1 MIEKSVKIHDKFS
14 LELKFGYSTRRKLK
28 ENLFE
33 VNTWIFIP
41 NSLDINRQ
49 TYDKSDF
56 YKDLK
61 SNIRLITPEF
71 LLRDIA
77 DRTKSPFI
85 HLEAAFNAL
94 AASPTRGNAREY
106 EHQIKMFLS
115 ILKSSLRDHREHIIR
130 NMETEDRDYL
140 ISNYLQSSQGI
151 LSNYR
156 SLRHIIA
163 VPTVTGELF
172 SLYLLGDEFMSN
184 LIEQHTF
191 MLADEIRKLYP
202 GLYGQTGHM
211 LTQLISSEVEYRKSK
226 GFPVAENR
234 GEEEIRELIYRRGV
248 LKKLFESQLFL
259 ATRKKKDGF
268 IAEQLIYSIAAG
280 FAMIFATGIA
290 FAFQQ
295 KYGNFTIPLFVALV
309 ISYMLKDRIKELT
322 RYYFAGK
329 LKKVFFD
336 HKTSISVT
344 PDKSVGWCKESFD
357 FVSAEKVPGDII
369 KKRDRSF
376 VLEAQSVRGWEK
388 VVLYRKL
395 MKLDRPSLD
404 GIFTHFTITGVNDII
419 RFNVSNFVHN
429 MDNPEIPFR
438 TLSGDGYE
446 ELGGQKVYYLTF
458 VIDLKY
464 DGENQ
469 VTVYRVTFNRSGILK
484 VDSLP

>member
-1 MIEKSVKIHDKFS
+1 MIEKNVKIHDKFS
-14 LELKFGYSTRRKLK
+14 LELKFGYSTRRKVK

-49 TYDKSDF
+49 TYSKTDF

-61 SNIRLITPEF
+61 TNIRLITPEF
-71 LLRDIA
+71 LLRDMA
-77 DRTKSPFI
+77 DRKKSPFI
-85 HLEAAFNAL
+85 HLEDSFNAL
-94 AASPTRGNAREY
+94 AASPTRGNTREY
-106 EHQIKMFLS
+106 EHQIKMFSS

-130 NMETEDRDYL
+130 NIETEDRDYL
-140 ISNYLQSSQGI
+140 ISNYLRSSRDI
-151 LSNYR
+151 LANYR

-163 VPTVTGELF
+163 VPTVSRELF
-172 SLYLLGDEFMSN
+172 SLYLLGDEFISN

-191 MLADEIRKLYP
+191 LLADEIRKLFP
-202 GLYGQTGHM
+202 ELSRQTGPM
-211 LTQLISSEVEYRKSK
+211 LVDLIRGEIDYRKSK
-226 GFPVAENR
+226 GFPVADSH

-290 FAFQQ
+290 FVFQQ
-295 KYGNFTIPLFVALV
+295 KYGNFTIPLFLALV
-309 ISYMLKDRIKELT
+309 VSYMLKDRIKELT

-329 LKKVFFD
+329 LKKIFFD

-344 PDKSVGWCKESFD
+344 PEKSVGWCKESFD
-357 FVSAEKVPGDII
+357 FVSAEKVPADILR
-369 KKRDRSF
+369 KRSKSLA
-376 VLEAQSVRGWEK
+376 LEAQSARGWEK

-419 RFNVSNFVHN
+419 RFNVSNFIHN
-429 MDNPEIPFR
+429 MDNPEIPFK
-438 TLSGDGYE
+438 TLTDNGYE
-446 ELGGQKVYYLTF
+446 ELDGQKVYYLTF

-469 VTVYRVTFNRSGILK
+469 LTLYRVTFNRSGILK
-484 VDSLP
+484 VDSL

>member
-1 MIEKSVKIHDKFS
+1 MIEKNVKIHDRFS
-14 LELKFGYSTRRKLK
+14 LELKFGYSTRRKQK
-28 ENLFE
+28 VNLFE

-41 NSLDINRQ
+41 LSLDINRH
-49 TYDKSDF
+49 TYSKDDF

-77 DRTKSPFI
+77 DRSKSPFT
-85 HLEAAFNAL
+85 HLEDSFNAL
-94 AASPTRGNAREY
+94 AASPTRANSREF
-106 EHQIKMFLS
+106 EHQIKMFSS

-130 NMETEDRDYL
+130 NIATEDREYL
-140 ISNYLQSSQGI
+140 ISDYLQSSRSI
-151 LSNYR
+151 LSSYR
-156 SLRHIIA
+156 NLRRIIA

-184 LIEQHTF
+184 LIEQQTF
-191 MLADEIRKLYP
+191 ILADELRKSFPEIYNLRGQGLTDLIRD
-202 GLYGQTGHM
+202 
-211 LTQLISSEVEYRKSK
+211 ENDYRKSK
-226 GFPVAENR
+226 GYPVAGN
-234 GEEEIRELIYRRGV
+234 GTTEEIRELIYRRGV

-259 ATRKKKDGF
+259 AARKKKDGF
-268 IAEQLIYSIAAG
+268 IAEQLFYSIAAG

-336 HKTSISVT
+336 HKTSISVP
-344 PDKSVGWCKESFD
+344 PDKSIGWCKESFD

-369 KKRDRSF
+369 RKRSKHF
-376 VLEAQSVRGWEK
+376 ALEAQTVKGWEK
-388 VVLYRKL
+388 VLLYRKL

-404 GIFTHFTITGVNDII
+404 GIFTHYSITGVNDII
-419 RFNVSNFVHN
+419 RFNVSNFIHN

-438 TLSGDGYE
+438 NLSGDGFE
-446 ELGGQKVYYLTF
+446 ESNGQKVYYLTF

-469 VTVYRVTFNRSGILK
+469 VTVYRVIFNREGILK
-484 VDSLP
+484 AVQL

>member
-1 MIEKSVKIHDKFS
+1 MIDKSVKIHDKFS

-28 ENLFE
+28 KNLFE

-77 DRTKSPFI
+77 DRAKSPFI
-85 HLEAAFNAL
+85 HLESSFNAL
-94 AASPTRGNAREY
+94 AVSPTRGNTREY
-106 EHQIKMFLS
+106 EHQIKMFNS
-115 ILKSSLRDHREHIIR
+115 ILKSSLRDHREHIVR
-130 NMETEDRDYL
+130 NIGTEDRDYL
-140 ISNYLQSSQGI
+140 ISIYLQSSRDI

-156 SLRHIIA
+156 SLRQIIA
-163 VPTVTGELF
+163 VPTVSRELF

-191 MLADEIRKLYP
+191 LLADEIRKICPELFSRS
-202 GLYGQTGHM
+202 GHM
-211 LTQLISSEVEYRKSK
+211 FTDLIRGEVEYRKSK
-226 GFPVAENR
+226 GFPVAESR

-295 KYGNFTIPLFVALV
+295 KYGNLTIPLFIALV

-329 LKKVFFD
+329 LRKVFFD
-336 HKTSISVT
+336 HKTKISVT
-344 PDKSVGWCKESFD
+344 ADKSVGWCKESFD
-357 FVSAEKVPGDII
+357 FVSADKVPANII
-369 KKRDRSF
+369 RKRGKSLTFD
-376 VLEAQSVRGWEK
+376 AQSVRGWEK

-404 GIFTHFTITGVNDII
+404 GIFTHYTITGVNDII

-438 TLSGDGYE
+438 MLTGDGYE
-446 ELGGQKVYYLTF
+446 ELSGQKVYYLTF

-484 VDSLP
+484 VDSL

>member
-202 GLYGQTGHM
+202 GLYGQIGHM

>member
-1 MIEKSVKIHDKFS
+1 MIEKNVKIHDKFS
-14 LELKFGYSTRRKLK
+14 LELKFGYSTRRKVK

-49 TYDKSDF
+49 TYSKTDF

-61 SNIRLITPEF
+61 TNIRLITPEF

-77 DRTKSPFI
+77 DRKKSPFI
-85 HLEAAFNAL
+85 YLEDSFNAM

-106 EHQIKMFLS
+106 EHQIKMFSS
-115 ILKSSLRDHREHIIR
+115 ILKSSLRDHREHIVR
-130 NMETEDRDYL
+130 NIETEDRDYL
-140 ISNYLQSSQGI
+140 ISNYLQSSRNI
-151 LSNYR
+151 LANYR

-163 VPTVTGELF
+163 VPTVIKELF
-172 SLYLLGDEFMSN
+172 SLYMLGDEFISN

-191 MLADEIRKLYP
+191 LLADEIRKLFP
-202 GLYGQTGHM
+202 EISRQTGPM
-211 LTQLISSEVEYRKSK
+211 LMELIRGENVYRKSK
-226 GFPVAENR
+226 GFPVAESR
-234 GEEEIRELIYRRGV
+234 AEEEIRQLIYRRGA

-309 ISYMLKDRIKELT
+309 VSYMLKDRLKELT

-329 LKKVFFD
+329 LKKIFFD
-336 HKTSISVT
+336 HKTRISVT
-344 PDKSVGWCKESFD
+344 PEKSVGWCKESFD
-357 FVSAEKVPGDII
+357 FVSAEKVPAEILR
-369 KKRDRSF
+369 KRSKSLAPDVRS
-376 VLEAQSVRGWEK
+376 VSGWEK

-404 GIFTHFTITGVNDII
+404 GIFTHYTITGVNDII
-419 RFNVSNFVHN
+419 RFNVSNFIHN

-446 ELGGQKVYYLTF
+446 EINGQKVYYLAF

-469 VTVYRVTFNRSGILK
+469 VTAYRVTFNRSGILK
-484 VDSLP
+484 VDSL

>member
-1 MIEKSVKIHDKFS
+1 MIEKSVRIHDKFS

-77 DRTKSPFI
+77 DKTKSPFI
-85 HLEAAFNAL
+85 HLEASFNAL
-94 AASPTRGNAREY
+94 AVTPTRSNARNY
-106 EHQIKMFLS
+106 EHQIKMFNS
-115 ILKSSLRDHREHIIR
+115 ILKSSLRDHRLHIIR
-130 NMETEDRDYL
+130 NIETEDRDYL
-140 ISNYLQSSQGI
+140 ISNYLQSSREI

-163 VPTVTGELF
+163 VPTVRRELF
-172 SLYLLGDEFMSN
+172 SLYILGDEFMSN

-191 MLADEIRKLYP
+191 LLADEIRKNHPELYR
-202 GLYGQTGHM
+202 QTGPM
-211 LTQLISSEVEYRKSK
+211 LTELIRGEVEYRRSK
-226 GFPVAENR
+226 GFPTAENLGR
-234 GEEEIRELIYRRGV
+234 EEIRE
-248 LKKLFESQLFL
+248 KK
-259 ATRKKKDGF
+259 RDGF

-280 FAMIFATGIA
+280 FAMIFATAIA
-290 FAFQQ
+290 FIFQ
-295 KYGNFTIPLFVALV
+295 KKFGNFTIPLFVALV

-336 HKTSISVT
+336 HKTRISVT

-357 FVSAEKVPGDII
+357 FVSAEKVPADILAI
-369 KKRDRSF
+369 R
-376 VLEAQSVRGWEK
+376 AQSLDLEVQSVSGWER

-404 GIFTHFTITGVNDII
+404 GIFTHYTITGVNDII

-438 TLSGDGYE
+438 ILAGDDFE
-446 ELGGQKVYYLTF
+446 EISGQKVYYLTF
-458 VIDLKY
+458 VINVRY

-469 VTVYRVTFNRSGILK
+469 VYLYRVTFNRSGILK
-484 VDSLP
+484 VDSL

>member
-1 MIEKSVKIHDKFS
+1 MIEKNVKIHDKFS

-77 DRTKSPFI
+77 DRTKSPFVY
-85 HLEAAFNAL
+85 LEASFNAL
-94 AASPTRGNAREY
+94 AANPTRGNAREY
-106 EHQIKMFLS
+106 EHQIKMFNS
-115 ILKSSLRDHREHIIR
+115 ILKSSLRDHREHTIR
-130 NMETEDRDYL
+130 NIETEDRDYL
-140 ISNYLQSSQGI
+140 ITNYLQSSRDI
-151 LSNYR
+151 LLNYR
-156 SLRHIIA
+156 SLRQIIA
-163 VPTVTGELF
+163 VPTVSRDLF

-191 MLADEIRKLYP
+191 MLADEIRRLYP
-202 GLYGQTGHM
+202 ELYTQTGPM
-211 LTQLISSEVEYRKSK
+211 LTELIHGEVEYRKSK

-268 IAEQLIYSIAAG
+268 IAEQLIYSSAAG
-280 FAMIFATGIA
+280 FAMIFATAIA

-295 KYGNFTIPLFVALV
+295 KYGNLTIPLFVALV

-329 LKKVFFD
+329 LKKIFFD
-336 HKTSISVT
+336 HKTRISVT

-357 FVSAEKVPGDII
+357 FVSSEKVPADILSI
-369 KKRDRSF
+369 RGKSLAF
-376 VLEAQSVRGWEK
+376 EAQHVKGWEK

-404 GIFTHFTITGVNDII
+404 GIFTHYTITGVNDII
-419 RFNVSNFVHN
+419 RFNVSNFIHN

-438 TLSGDGYE
+438 MLAGDSFE
-446 ELGGQKVYYLTF
+446 ELSGQKVYYLTF
-458 VIDLKY
+458 VIDLKF
-464 DGENQ
+464 DGESQ
-469 VTVYRVTFNRSGILK
+469 LTMYRVTFNRSGILK
-484 VDSLP
+484 VDSL

>member
-1 MIEKSVKIHDKFS
+1 MIEKNVKIHDRFS
-14 LELKFGYSTRRKLK
+14 LELKFGYSTRRKQK
-28 ENLFE
+28 VNLFE

-41 NSLDINRQ
+41 NSLDINRH
-49 TYDKSDF
+49 TYSKTDF

-77 DRTKSPFI
+77 DRAKSPFV
-85 HLEAAFNAL
+85 HLEESFNVL
-94 AASPTRGNAREY
+94 AVSPTRASAREY
-106 EHQIKMFLS
+106 EHQIKMFSS

-130 NMETEDRDYL
+130 NIATEDRDYL
-140 ISNYLQSSQGI
+140 ISDYLDSSGRI

-156 SLRHIIA
+156 NLRRIIA
-163 VPTVTGELF
+163 VPTVTSELF
-172 SLYLLGDEFMSN
+172 ALYLLGDEFISN

-191 MLADEIRKLYP
+191 MLADEIRRIYP
-202 GLYGQTGHM
+202 EIYSLAGQRFID
-211 LTQLISSEVEYRKSK
+211 LVRDEKEYRKSK
-226 GFPVAENR
+226 GYPVAER
-234 GEEEIRELIYRRGV
+234 GTKEEIRELIYRRGV

-259 ATRKKKDGF
+259 AARKKKDGF

-280 FAMIFATGIA
+280 FAMIFATAIA

-336 HKTSISVT
+336 HKTSISVP
-344 PDKSVGWCKESFD
+344 PDKSIGWCKESFD
-357 FVSAEKVPGDII
+357 FVSAEKVPADII
-369 KKRDRSF
+369 KKRCKHF
-376 VLEAQSVRGWEK
+376 ALEAQTVKGWEK

-404 GIFTHFTITGVNDII
+404 GIFTHYSITGVNDII

-438 TLSGDGYE
+438 TLSGEGFAE
-446 ELGGQKVYYLTF
+446 SSGQKVYYLTF

-469 VTVYRVTFNRSGILK
+469 VTVYRVIFNREGILE
-484 VDSLP
+484 VVSL

>member
-1 MIEKSVKIHDKFS
+1 MIEKNVKIHDKFS
-14 LELKFGYSTRRKLK
+14 LELKFGYTTRRKLK

-49 TYDKSDF
+49 TYDKTDF

-85 HLEAAFNAL
+85 YLEASFNTL

-106 EHQIKMFLS
+106 EHQIKMFNS

-130 NMETEDRDYL
+130 NIETEDRDYL
-140 ISNYLQSSQGI
+140 ISSYLQSSHDI

-163 VPTVTGELF
+163 VPTVSRELF

-191 MLADEIRKLYP
+191 LLADEIRKLNP
-202 GLYGQTGHM
+202 ALYAANVHL
-211 LTQLISSEVEYRKSK
+211 LTELISGEIAYRKSK

-234 GEEEIRELIYRRGV
+234 GEEEIRELIYRRGA
-248 LKKLFESQLFL
+248 LKKLFESRLFL

-309 ISYMLKDRIKELT
+309 VSYMLKDRIKELT

-329 LKKVFFD
+329 LKKIFFD
-336 HKTSISVT
+336 HKTRISVT
-344 PDKSVGWCKESFD
+344 PDKSIGWCKESFD
-357 FVSAEKVPGDII
+357 FVSAEKVPADII
-369 KKRDRSF
+369 RKRAKSF
-376 VLEAQSVRGWEK
+376 AFEAQSVRGWEK

-404 GIFTHFTITGVNDII
+404 GIFTHYTITGVNDII

-438 TLSGDGYE
+438 MLAGDDYE
-446 ELGGQKVYYLTF
+446 ELSGQKVYYLTF

-484 VDSLP
+484 VDSI

>member
-1 MIEKSVKIHDKFS
+1 MIEKNVKIHDKFS
-14 LELKFGYSTRRKLK
+14 LELKFGYSTRRKVK

-49 TYDKSDF
+49 TYSKTDF

-61 SNIRLITPEF
+61 TNIRLITPEF

-77 DRTKSPFI
+77 DRKKSPFI
-85 HLEAAFNAL
+85 YLEDSFNTL

-106 EHQIKMFLS
+106 EHQIKMFSS
-115 ILKSSLRDHREHIIR
+115 ILKSSLRDHREHIVR
-130 NMETEDRDYL
+130 NIETEDRDYL
-140 ISNYLQSSQGI
+140 ISNYLQSSRNI
-151 LSNYR
+151 LANYR

-163 VPTVTGELF
+163 VPTVTKELF
-172 SLYLLGDEFMSN
+172 SLYMLGDEFISN

-191 MLADEIRKLYP
+191 LLADEIRKLFP
-202 GLYGQTGHM
+202 EISRQTGPM
-211 LTQLISSEVEYRKSK
+211 LMELIRGENEYRKSK
-226 GFPVAENR
+226 GFPVAESR
-234 GEEEIRELIYRRGV
+234 AEEEIRQLIYRRGA

-309 ISYMLKDRIKELT
+309 VSYMLKDRLKELT

-329 LKKVFFD
+329 LKKIFFD
-336 HKTSISVT
+336 HKTRISV
-344 PDKSVGWCKESFD
+344 PPEKKVGWCKESFD
-357 FVSAEKVPGDII
+357 FVSSEKLPPDILR
-369 KKRDRSF
+369 KRSKYLA
-376 VLEAQSVRGWEK
+376 LEAQSVRGWEK

-404 GIFTHFTITGVNDII
+404 GIFTCYTITGVNDII
-419 RFNVSNFVHN
+419 RFNVSNFIHN

-438 TLSGDGYE
+438 TLTGDGYE
-446 ELGGQKVYYLTF
+446 ELDGQKVYYLTF

-469 VTVYRVTFNRSGILK
+469 LTLYRVTFNRSGILK
-484 VDSLP
+484 IDSL

>member
-1 MIEKSVKIHDKFS
+1 MIEKNVKIHDKFS
-14 LELKFGYSTRRKLK
+14 LELKFGYSTRRKVK

-49 TYDKSDF
+49 TYSKTDF

-61 SNIRLITPEF
+61 TNIRLITPEF

-77 DRTKSPFI
+77 DRKKSPFI
-85 HLEAAFNAL
+85 HLEDSFNAL

-106 EHQIKMFLS
+106 EHQIKMFSS

-130 NMETEDRDYL
+130 NIETEDRDYL
-140 ISNYLQSSQGI
+140 ISNYLRSSRDI
-151 LSNYR
+151 LANYR

-163 VPTVTGELF
+163 VPTVSRELF
-172 SLYLLGDEFMSN
+172 SLYLLGDEFISN

-191 MLADEIRKLYP
+191 LLADEIRKLFP
-202 GLYGQTGHM
+202 ELSRQTGPM
-211 LTQLISSEVEYRKSK
+211 LMDLIRGEIDYRKSK
-226 GFPVAENR
+226 GFPVADSH
-234 GEEEIRELIYRRGV
+234 GEEEIRELIYRRGA

-309 ISYMLKDRIKELT
+309 VSYMLKDRIKELT

-329 LKKVFFD
+329 LKKIFFD
-336 HKTSISVT
+336 HKTGISVT
-344 PDKSVGWCKESFD
+344 PEKSVGWCKESFD
-357 FVSAEKVPGDII
+357 FVSAEKVPADILR
-369 KKRDRSF
+369 KRNKSLA
-376 VLEAQSVRGWEK
+376 LEAQSARGWEK

-419 RFNVSNFVHN
+419 RFNVSNFIHN

-438 TLSGDGYE
+438 TLTDDGYE
-446 ELGGQKVYYLTF
+446 ELDGQKVYYLTF

-469 VTVYRVTFNRSGILK
+469 LTLYRVTFNRSGILK
-484 VDSLP
+484 VDSL

>member
-1 MIEKSVKIHDKFS
+1 MIEKNVKIHDKFS
-14 LELKFGYSTRRKLK
+14 LELKFGYSTRRTVK

-33 VNTWIFIP
+33 INTWIFIP

-49 TYDKSDF
+49 TYSKTDF

-61 SNIRLITPEF
+61 TNIRLITPEF

-77 DRTKSPFI
+77 DRKKSPFI
-85 HLEAAFNAL
+85 HLENSFKAL
-94 AASPTRGNAREY
+94 AASPTRSNAREY
-106 EHQIKMFLS
+106 EHQIKMFNS
-115 ILKSSLRDHREHIIR
+115 ILQSSLRDHREHTIR
-130 NMETEDRDYL
+130 NIETEDRDYL
-140 ISNYLQSSQGI
+140 ISNYLQSSRDI

-163 VPTVTGELF
+163 VPTVSRELF
-172 SLYLLGDEFMSN
+172 SLYLIGDEFMSN

-191 MLADEIRKLYP
+191 LMADEIRKLFP
-202 GLYGQTGHM
+202 ELYNQISPM
-211 LTQLISSEVEYRKSK
+211 LMEHIRSETEYRKSK
-226 GFPVAENR
+226 GYQVAESR
-234 GEEEIRELIYRRGV
+234 GEEEIRELIYRRGT

-329 LKKVFFD
+329 LKKIFFD
-336 HKTSISVT
+336 HKTRISVT
-344 PDKSVGWCKESFD
+344 PEKSVGWCKESFD
-357 FVSAEKVPGDII
+357 FVSAEKVPADILR
-369 KKRDRSF
+369 KRSKS
-376 VLEAQSVRGWEK
+376 VALEAWSDRGWEK

-395 MKLDRPSLD
+395 MKLDRHSLD
-404 GIFTHFTITGVNDII
+404 GIFTHYTITGVNDII
-419 RFNVSNFVHN
+419 RFNVANFVHN
-429 MDNPEIPFR
+429 TDNPEIPFR
-438 TLSGDGYE
+438 TLAGEDFE
-446 ELGGQKVYYLTF
+446 ELAGQKVYYLTF

-469 VTVYRVTFNRSGILK
+469 LTLYRVTFNRSGILK
-484 VDSLP
+484 VDSL

>member
-1 MIEKSVKIHDKFS
+1 MIEKNVKIHDKFS
-14 LELKFGYSTRRKLK
+14 LELKFGYSTRRKVK

-49 TYDKSDF
+49 TYSKTDF

-61 SNIRLITPEF
+61 TNIRLITPEF
-71 LLRDIA
+71 LLRDMA
-77 DRTKSPFI
+77 DRKKSPFI
-85 HLEAAFNAL
+85 HLEDSFNAL
-94 AASPTRGNAREY
+94 AASPTRGNTREY
-106 EHQIKMFLS
+106 EHQIKMFSS

-130 NMETEDRDYL
+130 NIETEDRDYL
-140 ISNYLQSSQGI
+140 ISNYLRSSRDI
-151 LSNYR
+151 LANYR

-163 VPTVTGELF
+163 VPTVSGELF
-172 SLYLLGDEFMSN
+172 SLYLLGDEFISN

-191 MLADEIRKLYP
+191 LLADEIRKLFP
-202 GLYGQTGHM
+202 ELSRQTGPM
-211 LTQLISSEVEYRKSK
+211 LVDLIRGENDYRKSK
-226 GFPVAENR
+226 GFPVAECR

-290 FAFQQ
+290 FVFQQ
-295 KYGNFTIPLFVALV
+295 KYGNFTIPLFLALV
-309 ISYMLKDRIKELT
+309 VSYMLKDRIKELT

-329 LKKVFFD
+329 LKKIFFD

-344 PDKSVGWCKESFD
+344 PEKSVGWCKESFD
-357 FVSAEKVPGDII
+357 FVSAEKVPADILR
-369 KKRDRSF
+369 KRSKSLA
-376 VLEAQSVRGWEK
+376 LEAQSARGWEK

-419 RFNVSNFVHN
+419 RFNVSNFIHN
-429 MDNPEIPFR
+429 MDNPEIPFK
-438 TLSGDGYE
+438 TLTDNGYE
-446 ELGGQKVYYLTF
+446 ELDGQKVYYLTF

-469 VTVYRVTFNRSGILK
+469 LTLYRVTFNRSGILK
-484 VDSLP
+484 VDSL

>member
-1 MIEKSVKIHDKFS
+1 MIEKNVKIHDKFS
-14 LELKFGYSTRRKLK
+14 LELKFGYSTRRKVK

-49 TYDKSDF
+49 TYSKTDF

-61 SNIRLITPEF
+61 TNIRLITPEF
-71 LLRDIA
+71 LLRDMA
-77 DRTKSPFI
+77 DRKKSPFI
-85 HLEAAFNAL
+85 HLEDSFNAL
-94 AASPTRGNAREY
+94 AASPTRGNTREY
-106 EHQIKMFLS
+106 EHQIKMFSS

-130 NMETEDRDYL
+130 NIETEDRDYL
-140 ISNYLQSSQGI
+140 ISNYLRSSRDI
-151 LSNYR
+151 LANYR

-163 VPTVTGELF
+163 VPTVSGELF
-172 SLYLLGDEFMSN
+172 SLYLLGDEFISN

-191 MLADEIRKLYP
+191 LLADEIRKLFP
-202 GLYGQTGHM
+202 ELSRQTGPM
-211 LTQLISSEVEYRKSK
+211 LVDLIRGEIDYRKSK
-226 GFPVAENR
+226 GFPVADSH

-290 FAFQQ
+290 FVFQQ
-295 KYGNFTIPLFVALV
+295 KYGNFTIPLFLALV
-309 ISYMLKDRIKELT
+309 VSYMLKDRIKELT

-329 LKKVFFD
+329 LKKIFFD

-344 PDKSVGWCKESFD
+344 PEKSVGWCKESFD
-357 FVSAEKVPGDII
+357 FVSAEKVPADILR
-369 KKRDRSF
+369 KRSKSLA
-376 VLEAQSVRGWEK
+376 LEAQSARGWEK

-419 RFNVSNFVHN
+419 RFNVSNFIHN
-429 MDNPEIPFR
+429 MDNPEIPFK
-438 TLSGDGYE
+438 TLTDNGYE
-446 ELGGQKVYYLTF
+446 ELDGQKVYYLTF

-469 VTVYRVTFNRSGILK
+469 LTLYRVTFNRSGILK
-484 VDSLP
+484 VDSL

>member
-1 MIEKSVKIHDKFS
+1 MIEKNVKIHDKFS
-14 LELKFGYSTRRKLK
+14 LELKFGYSTRRKVK

-49 TYDKSDF
+49 TYSKTDF

-61 SNIRLITPEF
+61 TNIRLITPEF

-77 DRTKSPFI
+77 DRKKSPFI
-85 HLEAAFNAL
+85 HLEDSFNAL

-106 EHQIKMFLS
+106 EHQIKMFSS

-130 NMETEDRDYL
+130 NIETEDRDYL
-140 ISNYLQSSQGI
+140 ISNYLRSSRDI
-151 LSNYR
+151 LANYR

-163 VPTVTGELF
+163 VPTVSGELF
-172 SLYLLGDEFMSN
+172 SLYLLGDEFISN

-191 MLADEIRKLYP
+191 LLADEIRKLFP
-202 GLYGQTGHM
+202 ELSRQTGPM
-211 LTQLISSEVEYRKSK
+211 LVDLIRGEIDYRKSK
-226 GFPVAENR
+226 GFPVADSH

-290 FAFQQ
+290 FVFQQ
-295 KYGNFTIPLFVALV
+295 KYGNFTIPLFLALV
-309 ISYMLKDRIKELT
+309 VSYMLKDRIKELT

-329 LKKVFFD
+329 LKKIFFD

-344 PDKSVGWCKESFD
+344 PEKSVGWCKESFD
-357 FVSAEKVPGDII
+357 FVSAEKVPADILR
-369 KKRDRSF
+369 KRSKSLA
-376 VLEAQSVRGWEK
+376 LEAQSARGWEK

-419 RFNVSNFVHN
+419 RFNVSNFIHN
-429 MDNPEIPFR
+429 MDNPEIPFK
-438 TLSGDGYE
+438 TLTDNGYE
-446 ELGGQKVYYLTF
+446 ELDGQKVYYLTF

-469 VTVYRVTFNRSGILK
+469 LTLYRVTFNRSGILK
-484 VDSLP
+484 VDSL

>member
-1 MIEKSVKIHDKFS
+1 MIEKNVKIHDQFS
-14 LELKFGYSTRRKLK
+14 IELKFGYSTRRKQK
-28 ENLFE
+28 VNLFE

-49 TYDKSDF
+49 TYTKENF

-77 DRTKSPFI
+77 DKSKSPFI
-85 HLEAAFNAL
+85 YLEKSLSAL
-94 AASPTRGNAREY
+94 AENPTRGNAREY
-106 EHQIKMFLS
+106 EHQLKMFNS

-130 NMETEDRDYL
+130 NIDTEDRDYL
-140 ISNYLQSSQGI
+140 IDNYLKNSRDI
-151 LSNYR
+151 LDNYR
-156 SLRHIIA
+156 GLRHIIA
-163 VPTVTGELF
+163 VPTVSKEQF
-172 SLYLLGDEFMSN
+172 SFYLLGDEFMSN

-191 MLADEIRKLYP
+191 LMAEELKRNYREIYELKGT
-202 GLYGQTGHM
+202 GLIE
-211 LTQLISSEVEYRKSK
+211 LIKSEHDYRRSK
-226 GFPVAENR
+226 GFPVADSNDQ
-234 GEEEIRELIYRRGV
+234 EEVRKLIYRRGV
-248 LKKLFESQLFL
+248 LKKIFESQLYL

-268 IAEQLIYSIAAG
+268 LAEQLIYSIAAG
-280 FAMIFATGIA
+280 FAMIFATAIA

-295 KYGNFTIPLFVALV
+295 KYGSFTMPLFVALV
-309 ISYMLKDRIKELT
+309 VSYMLKDRIKELT

-357 FVSAEKVPGDII
+357 FVPFEKVPADII
-369 KKRDRSF
+369 KKRTKTFALD
-376 VLEAQSVRGWEK
+376 AMSVKSWDK

-404 GIFTHFTITGVNDII
+404 SIFSHFTITGVNDII

-438 TLSGDGYE
+438 TLTREGYDE
-446 ELGGQKVYYLTF
+446 ISGQKIYYLTL

-464 DGENQ
+464 DTENQ
-469 VTVYRVTFNRSGILK
+469 VNVYRITFNRSGILK
-484 VDSLP
+484 VDSF